1 MVQAKSAGQYRD
13 GYAGVAAEMIDL
25 DMRGPAQHDLLTLPF
40 RRIPRPIWPF
50 DPDVERGF

>member
-1 MVQAKSAGQYRD
+1 
-13 GYAGVAAEMIDL
+13 VAAEMIDL